1 MSTFTSLR
9 DCLAINNRALL
20 PLFNYPKNMTMRLT
34 LTEISLAISA
44 ILGGLYGGTGFFT
57 IMGGNPA
64 VAALSDRSFAEFWQQ
79 VDGYMG
85 ARMPVFGPILLLS
98 LLLSVIA
105 LVPER
110 TTISFWLMAFAL
122 FILVIDL
129 VFTLSTNHPLNRLI
143 QSWDLN
149 QLPAN
154 VQEIK
159 AQVVHAF
166 WFRSA
171 FMILSFACVV
181 AAIFLRRR

>member
-1 MSTFTSLR
+1 
-9 DCLAINNRALL
+9 L
-20 PLFNYPKNMTMRLT
+20 PLFNYQIMAVRLT

-44 ILGGLYGGTGFFT
+44 ILSGLYGGTGFFT

-64 VAALSDRSFAEFWQQ
+64 VAGLSDRSFAEFWQQ
-79 VDGYMG
+79 VDSYMG
-85 ARMPVFGPILLLS
+85 ARMPVFGPILMLS

-105 LVPER
+105 LIPER
-110 TTISFWLMAFAL
+110 KTTSFWLMALAL
-122 FILVIDL
+122 LVMILDL

-166 WFRSA
+166 WFRSV
-171 FMILSFACVV
+171 FMILSFVCVV
-181 AAIFLRRR
+181 AAIYMRRR